1 MKKILLFTL
10 LTALLFSCKN
20 KTVSDTSADS
30 YKAFAEKVKQLD
42 LKAENFEDVTDFIE
56 LTGADY
62 MPGIANDPY
71 NYEKYLSNVVMAAA
85 NLGVYVADGL
95 YQFTYNEYTDGYNSM
110 TAAKNIADHL
120 ELGTVFDDL
129 MMDRYND
136 TTVYADSI
144 LTVVGRCI
152 ADSKLLLNKEDKMQ
166 VFTGLLGGNYVEKL
180 YIMFNIIFEYNIDL
194 PEEAKLVI
202 LRQVL
207 LTTDAFLKKLPDV
220 IALVE
225 SVKKET
231 DPGTV
236 LDMLKEIEA
245 LRQQVKYRDE
255 FGNLTPAMI
264 FENPELL
271 AMYKKIKEV
280 RNYIVAV
287 PE

>member
-30 YKAFAEKVKQLD
+30 YTAFAEKVKQLD

-62 MPGIANDPY
+62 MPGIGNDPY
-71 NYEKYLSNVVMAAA
+71 NYEKYLGNVVLAAA

-120 ELGTVFDDL
+120 ELGAVFDDL

-152 ADSKLLLNKEDKMQ
+152 TESKLLLNKEDKMQ
-166 VFTGLLGGNYVEKL
+166 VFTGLIGGNYIEKL

-194 PEEAKLVI
+194 PEDAKLTI

-207 LTTDAFLKKLPDV
+207 LTTNTFLKKLPDV

-231 DPGTV
+231 DPGTI

-245 LRQQVKYRDE
+245 LRQQVKYKDE

-264 FENPELL
+264 FENPELI

-280 RNYIVAV
+280 RTFIVAV
-287 PE
+287 PK